1 MVSGIEDELRK
12 GQNGITTKAVNT
24 GFCFKTVGCKDE
36 MIT

>member
-24 GFCFKTVGCKDE
+24 GFCFKTVGCKD
-36 MIT
+36 